1 MFCGVGLEQIKI
13 KIISYVH
20 GVDSQ
25 SRNRHALPSLLCRLS
40 TTPPGGE
47 DLSSASGGGRLL

>member
-47 DLSSASGGGRLL
+47 DLSSMK